1 MDSNDIIVYT
11 VLEVSK
17 ILRVNKK
24 KVYDLID
31 AGLLDCLKLGGKKIP
46 KMALESFLNTY
57 LGYDLEDAYNIKKLE
72 LANA

>member
-24 KVYDLID
+24 KVYDLIE
-31 AGLLDCLKLGGKKIP
+31 AGDLHAMRLGGLKIP
-46 KMALESFLNTY
+46 KIALESFLNTY
-57 LGYDLEDAYNIKKLE
+57 LGYDMEDAYNIKKLE
-72 LANA
+72 FANA